1 MTGKSGQKKK
11 QDEKIYNPFRPA
23 SQQLPVSLRQSSI
36 IIRLHHHSS
45 CSTINI
51 RAKKTGKLLH
61 THTTKKHYI
70 RLIIIT
76 TNNTSFKPS
85 SHHHNYQQSITPTV
99 ISSSCRPAHHLTGLI
114 ILTTITSFS
123 LNRTTMSGKPCAP
136 FLFFFKKNPCRN
148 GQGQKLL
155 VTGKADTVATTDH
168 S

>member
-1 MTGKSGQKKK
+1 MTDKFWHKKK

-23 SQQLPVSLRQSSI
+23 SQQPPVNLRQSSI

-51 RAKKTGKLLH
+51 RAKKTRQAAAH
-61 THTTKKHYI
+61 TQQ
-70 RLIIIT
+70 
-76 TNNTSFKPS
+76 NNT
-85 SHHHNYQQSITPTV
+85 
-99 ISSSCRPAHHLTGLI
+99 HLI
-114 ILTTITSFS
+114 YLTTITSFS

-148 GQGQKLL
+148 GQGQND
-155 VTGKADTVATTDH
+155 ARYRR